1 MSARTRCPRTVS
13 DLRRRRRIVLVLVAA
28 VVALA
33 GCTSDSGSA
42 QSAGSAAEA
51 ANLPDLADCPAPRGM
66 PATGEQTLPELS
78 LPCLDSG
85 GGELTL
91 GEAPGVPLVVNLWA
105 TWCTSCRDELALFSQ
120 LYAATDR
127 EQLLVVGVVTRDGPG
142 LAAEFVI
149 DLGIEFPSGIDEN
162 GDLYVAKGLRGLPGT
177 FFVNADG
184 SIAHAEL
191 APITSYGDL
200 VGLVQEHLGVTV

>member
-1 MSARTRCPRTVS
+1 MSTRARIRDVA
-13 DLRRRRRIVLVLVAA
+13 LVLVSATL
-28 VVALA
+28 ALT
-33 GCTSDSGSA
+33 GCTSDGGSGQSGGT
-42 QSAGSAAEA
+42 SAGARD
-51 ANLPDLADCPAPRGM
+51 LPDLTDCPTPTGQ
-66 PATGEQTLPELS
+66 PATGAQTLPELT
-78 LPCLDSG
+78 LPCLDGG

-105 TWCTSCRDELALFSQ
+105 TWCTSCRDELPLFSQ

-127 EQLLVVGVVTRDGPG
+127 GQLLVAGVVTRDGPG
-142 LAAEFVI
+142 LAAEFVL

-162 GDLYVAKGLRGLPGT
+162 GDLYVDKGLRGLPGT

-191 APITSYGDL
+191 APITSYADL
-200 VGLVQEHLGVTV
+200 VGLIQEHLGVTV